1 MAFRDNI
8 FTETMFLSIVI
19 GTLITF
25 VFSAMGHITADVLY
39 DKIFSK
45 CLDCLTKRATVKEDE
60 TETFKMEHHIVLLG
74 FNEIG
79 LEISEFFR
87 EHEGKDVLVIQ
98 DNPELHD
105 LFQQF
110 YQMGQAA
117 KDHSDPENGGK
128 AAEQNIATNI
138 FSQYADPNNPD
149 TWHHYELHA
158 AAMVVSCQ
166 QGTTES
172 DCVLAHD
179 LAHPHHGH
187 HPVPFLCL
195 SDSNAEARV
204 MYEAGVRYVIQ
215 SESLAGRAIRRQ
227 MHYQTLDKAS
237 FMKDYVT
244 LHKADMEEEQ
254 SNDNRKALAPYL

>member
-1 MAFRDNI
+1 MHVTWAVQTDWW
-8 FTETMFLSIVI
+8 
-19 GTLITF
+19 
-25 VFSAMGHITADVLY
+25 
-39 DKIFSK
+39 
-45 CLDCLTKRATVKEDE
+45 C
-60 TETFKMEHHIVLLG
+60 
-74 FNEIG
+74 
-79 LEISEFFR
+79 
-87 EHEGKDVLVIQ
+87 
-98 DNPELHD
+98 
-105 LFQQF
+105 
-110 YQMGQAA
+110 
-117 KDHSDPENGGK
+117 
-128 AAEQNIATNI
+128 AEQ
-138 FSQYADPNNPD
+138 
-149 TWHHYELHA
+149 
-158 AAMVVSCQ
+158 
-166 QGTTES
+166 ES

-215 SESLAGRAIRRQ
+215 SESLAVLLPHLRSPAVRAHTHTHIHTHTHALGSLSACHARGRCRAQDDTGGADGLVCAQGRAIRRQ